1 MLFSQR
7 SACDRCRALKSRCS
21 RETGAAKCERCQ
33 RLQIDCFYS
42 PPRRM
47 GRPAKKRLS
56 QDTAQPTPSS
66 STMSNITIQTTQ
78 SDVFPPNTNEAG
90 DFQYGLDIITSH
102 PAEDGAHEWTD
113 HFEDPLLGLLQEQDT
128 KLMSTEWM
136 DADSLGFLDHGS
148 HDMPLTPP
156 TTVGSLSNNLGDSW
170 VPDCDRGP
178 GMCRTESYTG
188 DTLPPSPEADVKS
201 SEPAIQRLL
210 DLQSLLFVRR
220 MAKPQEI
227 DGLSTLIN
235 TTVHSTETLIDVV
248 ESLPSLKLSV
258 EGRRSASPS
267 TSWGPAP
274 DATAL
279 TANTTAY
286 TAAELQDQ
294 YQHQQAPSYALI
306 ISLFMTSYLLLLDSY
321 DELLGALRARLQCSR
336 QSQGPS
342 PGSDFSL
349 SQPFL
354 NNTSGGHFNK
364 VSLVSSFDLDVNS
377 VVFLLSRM
385 MKRLHKSTENRFATC
400 SLAPSSA
407 AHFQNHRFSLHKSS
421 LNFEFQDG
429 VRQDTDGAS
438 ELPLAGSHSPMAM
451 MGDYASQEVSQRHQ
465 SVMESLRVIRWLAD
479 EL

>member
-1 MLFSQR
+1 
-7 SACDRCRALKSRCS
+7 
-21 RETGAAKCERCQ
+21 
-33 RLQIDCFYS
+33 
-42 PPRRM
+42 
-47 GRPAKKRLS
+47 
-56 QDTAQPTPSS
+56 
-66 STMSNITIQTTQ
+66 MSNITIQTTQ

-235 TTVHSTETLIDVV
+235 TTDVD
-248 ESLPSLKLSV
+248 LPH
-258 EGRRSASPS
+258 R
-267 TSWGPAP
+267 
-274 DATAL
+274 
-279 TANTTAY
+279 
-286 TAAELQDQ
+286 
-294 YQHQQAPSYALI
+294 QHH
-306 ISLFMTSYLLLLDSY
+306 
-321 DELLGALRARLQCSR
+321 GARHQML
-336 QSQGPS
+336 P
-342 PGSDFSL
+342 L
-349 SQPFL
+349 SQP
-354 NNTSGGHFNK
+354 T
-364 VSLVSSFDLDVNS
+364 
-377 VVFLLSRM
+377 
-385 MKRLHKSTENRFATC
+385 
-400 SLAPSSA
+400 
-407 AHFQNHRFSLHKSS
+407 
-421 LNFEFQDG
+421 
-429 VRQDTDGAS
+429 
-438 ELPLAGSHSPMAM
+438 
-451 MGDYASQEVSQRHQ
+451 QRHTLQ
-465 SVMESLRVIRWLAD
+465 QNYKTSISISRHPVMHL
-479 EL
+479 